1 MGLISSVAGVAGVAV
16 YTITKAACHAWN
28 IGRAKAPLPAAVRAV
43 MQRHFPELDLAKV
56 RVCTNASL
64 PANWIRLPGGPRM
77 DGMALGRTIFLT
89 GADYSRSR
97 KALRLLMHELV
108 HVEQVRRLGGEIA
121 FARAYGRGYV
131 EARGYRGN
139 PLEAEAYEF
148 ESRAGRGLPDGVI

>member
-16 YTITKAACHAWN
+16 YAITKAACHAWN

-43 MQRHFPELDLAKV
+43 MQRHFPELDLEKV

-64 PANWIRLPGGPRM
+64 PANLIRLPGGPRM